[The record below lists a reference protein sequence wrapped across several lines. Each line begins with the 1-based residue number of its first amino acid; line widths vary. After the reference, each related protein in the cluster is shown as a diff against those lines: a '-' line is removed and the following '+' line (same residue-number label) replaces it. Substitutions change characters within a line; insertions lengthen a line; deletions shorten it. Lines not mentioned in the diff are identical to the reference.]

1 MADKDD
7 ELMEQQFVDHIVKGG
22 RAIPGQSLT
31 NDPKNP
37 LPFEKAPEFINSRD
51 AIEYIFASL
60 IEEDVYMPLME
71 QIDAG
76 LPVME
81 FVQVF
86 LFEGFNTG
94 KWNPDLMLLLAEPMT
109 YMIMAL
115 AERIDVDYVV
125 YQGEDEDMADEDEA
139 LGTGGA
145 EKIIEKIKAAKD
157 SSTIPAGVLP
167 AEMIKQIEAL
177 PVDSLMAAPA
187 QEEQPKPVT
196 DSLMSAPVQE
206 EEEEL

>member
-31 NDPKNP
+31 NDPENP

-51 AIEYIFASL
+51 AIEYIFANL

-71 QIDAG
+71 QIEAG

-125 YQGEDEDMADEDEA
+125 YQGEDEDIAEEEVV
-139 LGTGGA
+139 TGLKNSDDIVA
-145 EKIIEKIKAAKD
+145 KIKNARKNN
-157 SSTIPAGVLP
+157 TIPVGVLP
-167 AEMIKQIEAL
+167 AEMLEQIEEL
-177 PVDSLMAAPA
+177 PVDSLMAAPV
-187 QEEQPKPVT
+187 QEEQPQPVT
-196 DSLMSAPVQE
+196 ESLMAAPVQE
-206 EEEEL
+206 EEEL